1 MYFSTIFRGSI
12 LIFLL
17 LIFRP
22 RLTAALPTGLAWALV
37 KVSFSSE
44 LAIVVGADKYLLFPA
59 WQGNE
64 WEGRGT
70 HCDRGVRDTNKP
82 AGSFLPHW
90 HLKAPIRYWLCT
102 GTDPRMA
109 KAGSV
114 WVRDGGEETE
124 SEGTRRGGGAE
135 TVKKKTTEKDTGLGG
150 KESAFEKE
158 SGEGSP
164 LRAVY
169 MTDHQRNSQDN
180 GAKRIHNTR
189 QCRPK
194 EERRWCYE
202 YTCLSGLHLPTYPLL
217 HKGNLIVIFPR
228 QNKTGLSRGSHI

>member
-90 HLKAPIRYWLCT
+90 HLKTPIHYLALHWDRS
-102 GTDPRMA
+102 TDGQSWKCVGAWWR
-109 KAGSV
+109 
-114 WVRDGGEETE
+114 WRNREWRD
-124 SEGTRRGGGAE
+124 RRGVAE

-202 YTCLSGLHLPTYPLL
+202 YTCPSGLHLPTYPLL

>member
-90 HLKAPIRYWLCT
+90 HLKTPIRYWLCT

-109 KAGSV
+109 RAGSV

-124 SEGTRRGGGAE
+124 SEGTRRGGGQRQSRRRPQ
-135 TVKKKTTEKDTGLGG
+135 KKTQAWGG
-150 KESAFEKE
+150 KRALLKRRVEKVPLWE
-158 SGEGSP
+158 LFTWRTTSG
-164 LRAVY
+164 
-169 MTDHQRNSQDN
+169 T
-180 GAKRIHNTR
+180 
-189 QCRPK
+189 
-194 EERRWCYE
+194 
-202 YTCLSGLHLPTYPLL
+202 
-217 HKGNLIVIFPR
+217 HKTME
-228 QNKTGLSRGSHI
+228 QRGSTTPDNADQKKRGADVMNTHVSPGFISLLTHFSTKET